1 MITLKQWLEL
11 ANYRITEGDRYL
23 WDCYGTDTFMLSSWN
38 GIHGRGGYSIDI
50 VFDTKTQTVYEVA
63 VHDFTNDRAYRMI
76 NPSYAKAHAQEA
88 ATRGVDMNTA
98 WDGVDYTDLDVEEDF
113 VEKATAIVNGQDYDT
128 RVMIQLDL
136 DSELE
141 MAIYRNAHRLD
152 ITVNDYIERAL
163 KALIEKH
170 QKDIPTLTKQ
180 TWTVDV
186 QQDAN
191 GDAVIQFPEDALKA
205 AGWKEGDTIDWKSNG
220 DGSYTL
226 TKV

>member
-152 ITVNDYIERAL
+152 MTVNDYIQMALVEFIKSRA
-163 KALIEKH
+163 
-170 QKDIPTLTKQ
+170 PTLLE
-180 TWTVDV
+180 TVD
-186 QQDAN
+186 A
-191 GDAVIQFPEDALKA
+191 
-205 AGWKEGDTIDWKSNG
+205 
-220 DGSYTL
+220 
-226 TKV
+226 